1 MKKIILLIVAFFAFS
16 AMFSQGIIFGV
27 KAGVN
32 LANLNTSI
40 SEVNDEFEM
49 RTAFH
54 VGGVA
59 DVSITDQF
67 SIQPELIYS
76 SVGTKFEE
84 SEGGATAKFQYI
96 INYLNIPFMAKYYV
110 AEGFSLQ
117 AGPQVGFVLSA
128 TDKLE
133 ISGAGELDGTEE
145 EDAKDDYES
154 IDFGLG
160 FGAAYKMNNG
170 LFFDARYGLGLS
182 NIAVEID
189 NDEWVKNNVIQVSVG
204 YMFQ

>member
-1 MKKIILLIVAFFAFS
+1 MKKFILLIVVFFAFS
-16 AMFSQGIIFGV
+16 TMFSQGIIFGV

-32 LANLNTSI
+32 LANLNSSV
-40 SEVNDEFEM
+40 SEFNDEFEM

-59 DVSITDQF
+59 DVSISEQF
-67 SIQPELIYS
+67 SLQPELIYS

-84 SEGGATAKFQYI
+84 SEGGVTAKFQSI
-96 INYLNIPFMAKYYV
+96 INYLSIPFMAKYYV

-133 ISGAGELDGTEE
+133 ISGAGEFDGTEE
-145 EDAKDDYES
+145 DDIKEDLES

-160 FGAAYKMNNG
+160 FGAAYKMQNG

-182 NIAVEID
+182 NIAKEID